1 MRIRDLYDLT
11 TTASWI
17 TEPKTDT
24 QYAIEK
30 IEDMLTIKFQGSV
43 SKLDWFYNF
52 LFLPLFLVKPYHH
65 MPKLYF
71 VHRGFLKKYKAVRTE
86 IQKAVYENLEMKIR
100 ILGYSQGAALAL
112 LAHEDIRF
120 TFGIQSETT
129 VFGCPRVFSLF
140 GYKML
145 NDRLSG
151 VTRIENGNDIVTRL
165 PFAILFFRH
174 YGKRIH
180 IGKKRNLFRFST
192 NDHLPHSY
200 RASVEE

>member
-1 MRIRDLYDLT
+1 MFILISLFKQT
-11 TTASWI
+11 ITANWI
-17 TEPKTDT
+17 NGPLDT
-24 QYAIEK
+24 QYAIEET
-30 IEDMLTIKFQGSV
+30 EDTLTIKFQGSV
-43 SKLDWFYNF
+43 SRLDWFYNF
-52 LFLPLFLVKPYHH
+52 FFIPLFLIKPYHH

-71 VHRGFLKKYKAVRTE
+71 VHRGFLKKYKAVRLE
-86 IQKAVYENLEMKIR
+86 IQKAVYNNLEKKVVV
-100 ILGYSQGAALAL
+100 LGYSQGAALAL

-145 NDRLSG
+145 SNRLFG

-174 YGKRIH
+174 YGEKIH
-180 IGKKRNLFRFST
+180 IGKKRNFFRFSIK
-192 NDHLPHSY
+192 DHLPQSY
-200 RASVEE
+200 RASMEG